1 MSPGTSMLILLGAS
15 TLLAACHGSKSGG
28 LSVAEQRKLIDRYC
42 VNCHST
48 KDHAGGLALEGVD
61 LEHVARN
68 EQQWEKVIRE
78 LRAGLMPP
86 PGEPRPDFAAEHALR
101 TSLEDA
107 IDSSVER
114 VPGPGTTQRLSRVEY
129 ARAVHDLLD
138 LDVDVDGDTLL
149 PPDTSPASSDG
160 VADDRSL
167 SPAVMEEYLHA
178 ADKVAALAL
187 GDPNATAS
195 SVTYTVSNAAS
206 QMRQVEGAPA
216 GTRGGVSVVHDF
228 PADGEYGFTVR
239 LQAAPNG
246 ALIGGSAPDK
256 QVEVSINGERV
267 ALLDPRTAES
277 RAGHTDLKTPRIFVK
292 AGPQR
297 VSAAFLQR
305 FSGLVDDLVA
315 PIENTLGDA
324 IFAPQVLQLP
334 RVQHLNVTG
343 PFDATDVS
351 DTPSRRRVFRCRPVK
366 QEDQE
371 TCARSILTEL
381 AERAYRRPLGDEDA
395 DALLKFY
402 GDGRE
407 HGDFENGIRTGL
419 RAILASPQFVL
430 RGESQPPDVAPGEVY
445 RISDSELASRLS
457 FFIWSSLPDQELI
470 DAAREG
476 RLHAQD
482 ELENQVT
489 RMLADPRSEALAT
502 RFAAEWLGLARL
514 DAVTPDALLYPNYD
528 RTLAVALRRETELLF
543 DSIVRDDSS
552 VLDLL
557 TSDYTFVDG
566 RLAAH
571 YKIPGVL
578 GNRFRRVVIEDEHRR
593 GLLGQGSILMLTSHA
608 ERTSPVARGTW
619 VLETLLGV
627 PPPPPPPD
635 EPPLEKTGG
644 LKDGRVLSPRERLE
658 AHRAD
663 PVCAACHNQLDPL
676 GLALENYDVTGLWRI
691 NDAGVPVD
699 SHATAFDGTLVSGPD
714 DLRALLLR
722 YQDAF
727 IATFTERLMSYALGR
742 PVEYYD
748 MPTIRDID
756 REAAA
761 NGNKL
766 SAFVLGI
773 VESTPFQM
781 KQAEKTAVA
790 ER

>member
-1 MSPGTSMLILLGAS
+1 MLILLGAS
-15 TLLAACHGSKSGG
+15 ALLAACHGSKPGQLG
-28 LSVAEQRKLIDRYC
+28 VAEQRKLIDRYC
-42 VNCHST
+42 ANCHSA
-48 KDHAGGLALEGVD
+48 KDHAGGLTLEAAD
-61 LEHVARN
+61 LEHVARDA
-68 EQQWEKVIRE
+68 QTWEKVIRE
-78 LRAGLMPP
+78 LRSGLMPP
-86 PGEPRPDFAAEHALR
+86 PGQPRPDFAAAHALR
-101 TSLEDA
+101 VSLEDA
-107 IDSSVER
+107 IDANVER
-114 VPGPGTTQRLSRVEY
+114 IPGPAPTQRLSRAEY

-138 LDVDVDGDTLL
+138 LDVDGDALL
-149 PPDTSPASSDG
+149 PPDTPTATSDG
-160 VADDRSL
+160 VADGASL
-167 SPAVMEEYLHA
+167 SPAVMEEYLRA
-178 ADKVAALAL
+178 ADKVTALAL

-195 SVTYTVSNAAS
+195 SVTYAVSSAAS
-206 QMRQVEGAPA
+206 QMRQVDGAPA

-228 PADGEYGFTVR
+228 PADGEYAFTVR
-239 LQAAPNG
+239 LQAAANG

-267 ALLDPRTAES
+267 ALLDPRAAES
-277 RAGHTDLKTPRIFVK
+277 RAGRTDLKTPRIFMK

-315 PIENTLGDA
+315 PIENTLDDA
-324 IFAPQVLQLP
+324 IVTPQVLQLP
-334 RVQHLNVTG
+334 RIQHLNVMG

-351 DTPSRRRVFRCRPVK
+351 DTPSRRRVFHCRPVK

-371 TCARSILTEL
+371 TCARSILAEI
-381 AERAYRRPLGDEDA
+381 AERAFRRPLEEQDV
-395 DALLKFY
+395 DALVKFY

-407 HGDFENGIRTGL
+407 HGDFENGIRAGL

-430 RGESQPPDVAPGEVY
+430 RGEPQPGDVAPGEIY
-445 RISDSELASRLS
+445 RISDTELASRLS
-457 FFIWSSLPDQELI
+457 FFLWSSLPDQELI

-489 RMLADPRSEALAT
+489 RMLADPRSEALAS
-502 RFAAEWLGLARL
+502 RFAAEWLGLGRL
-514 DAVTPDALLYPNYD
+514 DAVTPDPLLYPNYD

-543 DSIVRDDSS
+543 DSIVRDDSN

-557 TSDYTFVDG
+557 TADYTFVDE

-578 GNRFRRVVIEDEHRR
+578 GNRFRRAVLDDEHRR

-608 ERTSPVARGTW
+608 DRTSPVARGKW

-627 PPPPPPPD
+627 PPRLPPAD
-635 EPPLEKTGG
+635 EPPLEKTGAV
-644 LKDGRVLSPRERLE
+644 KDGRVLSARERLQS
-658 AHRAD
+658 HRAD
-663 PVCAACHNQLDPL
+663 PACAACHDLIDPL
-676 GLALENYDVTGLWRI
+676 GLALENYDVTGTWRI
-691 NDAGVPVD
+691 NDAGAPID
-699 SHATAFDGTLVSGPD
+699 AHSTAFDGTAISGPD

-727 IATFTERLMSYALGR
+727 IATFTEHLMSYALGR
-742 PVEYYD
+742 RVEYYD

-756 REAAA
+756 QDAATKD
-761 NGNKL
+761 NKL
-766 SAFVLGI
+766 SALVLGI